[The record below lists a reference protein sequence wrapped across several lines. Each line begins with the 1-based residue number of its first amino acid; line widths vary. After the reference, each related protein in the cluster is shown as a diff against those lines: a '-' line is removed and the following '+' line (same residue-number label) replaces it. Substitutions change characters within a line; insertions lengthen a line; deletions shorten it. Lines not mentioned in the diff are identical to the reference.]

1 MPSMSKYLFAFLAV
15 MIGGVMLSGCSMV
28 EVGAV
33 STETPTRTP
42 IPSIRLPTREPTQ
55 IPVPTPTWTPLPT
68 KTSTPIPTRTP
79 TPVVVPTRTPI
90 PTPIGYHW
98 STNPNLYIPFRL
110 ENYEHFHLFKTG
122 NTVGGFVGSYG
133 CNRAWEWNNGILIQ
147 IATHGERG
155 ANYFTPE
162 EKIEFVKPYN
172 FPLEICE
179 KHYPRSYIE
188 GDTYVRG
195 GFVPPTDEE
204 WISYGLDL
212 KNRPKPVP
220 TPDWSKG
227 TRELM
232 PVFIVGDQA
241 EYERL
246 LAEHK
251 KYLDGL
257 RSHLTDDERSEEELE
272 GDDEE

>member
-1 MPSMSKYLFAFLAV
+1 MPSMSKALFAFLAV
-15 MIGGVMLSGCSMV
+15 MLGGVVLSGCSMV

-33 STETPTRTP
+33 STETPTKTP
-42 IPSIRLPTREPTQ
+42 IPSIKLPTREPTQ
-55 IPVPTPTWTPLPT
+55 IPVPTPTWTPWPT

-110 ENYEHFHLFKTG
+110 ENYEHFHLHKTN
-122 NTVGGFVGSYG
+122 NTVGGVGGAYG
-133 CNRAWEWNNGILIQ
+133 CKRAWEHNAEILGQ
-147 IATHGERG
+147 IALGRAIGFLEMDIVGEKT
-155 ANYFTPE
+155 A
-162 EKIEFVKPYN
+162 PYN

-179 KHYPRSYIE
+179 KHFPKVYI
-188 GDTYVRG
+188 GSAYI
-195 GFVPPTDEE
+195 PPTDEE

-212 KNRPKPVP
+212 KHRPKPDP

-241 EYERL
+241 ERERL
-246 LAEHK
+246 LAEYNQ
-251 KYLDGL
+251 YLDGL
-257 RSHLTDDERSEEELE
+257 RSQLTDADAELNEQELE
-272 GDDEE
+272 GDEE

>member
-1 MPSMSKYLFAFLAV
+1 MPSLSKELFAFLAV
-15 MIGGVMLSGCSMV
+15 MLGGVILSGCSMV

-68 KTSTPIPTRTP
+68 KTSTPIPTRTL

-110 ENYEHFHLFKTG
+110 ENYEHFHLHKTN
-122 NTVGGFVGSYG
+122 NTVGGVVGSRG
-133 CNRAWEWNNGILIQ
+133 CQNAWEWNNGILIQ
-147 IATHGERG
+147 IAMQGRTSSL
-155 ANYFTPE
+155 FSFSVPPE
-162 EKIEFVKPYN
+162 AVKAVEPFN

-179 KHYPRSYIE
+179 KHFPYIH
-188 GDTYVRG
+188 GLGNQYI
-195 GFVPPTDEE
+195 PPTDEE
-204 WISYGLDL
+204 WLSYGLSLD
-212 KNRPKPVP
+212 NRPKPTP
-220 TPDWSKG
+220 TIDWLRG

-232 PVFIVGDQA
+232 PVFIVGD
-241 EYERL
+241 E
-246 LAEHK
+246 
-251 KYLDGL
+251 
-257 RSHLTDDERSEEELE
+257 
-272 GDDEE
+272 